1 MINIRFFKLFILILL
16 LSVFFLFFPNLIIAQ
31 ESKFYNI
38 NLLYDKGKISLEN
51 IAVLPGDI
59 SKPSKEGDYRI
70 ELISLSGSSLF
81 TDYFQIPLSIH
92 GDEFDPKTG
101 QFVAKI
107 IKTDNAEIIV
117 NIPYF
122 PDGKAINI
130 YDSQNTKVLEI
141 PVIGF
146 AQVTPTPSKPHET
159 SVLDQPSVKILLI
172 TIVIGLVVF
181 VTIFLFIK
189 LRRSKMEPKQEITK
203 DVS

>member
-1 MINIRFFKLFILILL
+1 MINIRFFKLSILILL
-16 LSVFFLFFPNLIIAQ
+16 LNIFFLSFPNLIIAQ

-38 NLLYDKGKISLEN
+38 NLLYDKGEIELTN

-59 SKPSKEGDYRI
+59 SKPSKEGEYRI

-81 TDYFQIPLSIH
+81 TDYFQIPLSMH
-92 GDEFDPKTG
+92 GEEFDSKTG

-122 PDGKAINI
+122 PDGEKINI
-130 YDSQNTKVLEI
+130 YESQNTKVLEI

-146 AQVTPTPSKPHET
+146 AQVTPTLTRAPTKAPET
-159 SVLDQPSVKILLI
+159 SVLDTPSVKILLI

-181 VTIFLFIK
+181 VTIFLFRK
-189 LRRSKMEPKQEITK
+189 LKKS
-203 DVS
+203 